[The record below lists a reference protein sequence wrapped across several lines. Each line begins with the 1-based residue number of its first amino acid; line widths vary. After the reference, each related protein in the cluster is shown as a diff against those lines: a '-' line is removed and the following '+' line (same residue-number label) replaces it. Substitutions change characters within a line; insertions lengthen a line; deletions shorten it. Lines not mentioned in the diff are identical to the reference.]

1 MSTQDIRDRTASRA
15 SSARAGRAGSAA
27 APAPL
32 KAAAALAV
40 LAALTTV
47 ANAVVALTDGKSL
60 LHSMATDAVTQAAGG
75 QTDGLDLS
83 SLIDDAVN
91 QAYSTVQARAYIGI
105 VIAVCYLAVFL
116 PVARGARKLRV
127 VASLLAA
134 AAVAMAVID
143 LSDQTPSTLHMF
155 DIAEIGCAAA
165 MLVAAWLPS
174 SNAYVKARRSRD

>member
-1 MSTQDIRDRTASRA
+1 VSTQDTRDRTASRA

-27 APAPL
+27 APATL
-32 KAAAALAV
+32 KAAAALAL
-40 LAALTTV
+40 LAALATV

-60 LHSMATDAVTQAAGG
+60 LHSMAADAVTQAAGG
-75 QTDGLDLS
+75 QTAGLDFG

-91 QAYSTVQARAYIGI
+91 QEYGTLQARAYVGI
-105 VIAVCYLAVFL
+105 VIALCYLALFL

-134 AAVAMAVID
+134 PAVAMAVID
-143 LSDQTPSTLHMF
+143 LRDQTPSTLHMF
-155 DIAEIGCAAA
+155 DIAEIVCAAA
-165 MLVAAWLPS
+165 MVVAAWLPS